1 MQVYTTGLSAA
12 RCAFRTLFSRKPV
25 NVVTFM
31 TLQCRRVQPN
41 RAPADFTFQSR
52 KPSIY
57 CTSKR
62 CLNFTAA
69 SRTSKNYYEVLGIPK
84 NASTKQIKNAYFK
97 LAMQHHPDKNQG
109 VLTQRFKDIK
119 EAYDV
124 LSNESS
130 RMQYNNSECS
140 NVLNDSI

>member
-12 RCAFRTLFSRKPV
+12 RYAFQTLFSRKPV

-31 TLQCRRVQPN
+31 TLQYRRVQPN
-41 RAPADFTFQSR
+41 CVPTNSTFESR

-62 CLNFTAA
+62 CLNFTVA
-69 SRTSKNYYEVLGIPK
+69 SRMSKNYYEVLGIPK
-84 NASTKQIKNAYFK
+84 NASAKQIKEAYFK

-109 VLTQRFKDIK
+109 VLTQRFKEIK
-119 EAYDV
+119 EAYDI

-140 NVLNDSI
+140 NVLNNLV